1 MLIPASLS
9 SLKPLMTTSYEVNTI
24 AKLSNQIQAC
34 RQERFTGWLD
44 LTIDTTQSQQ
54 WNLYFSQGDLV
65 WATSTLHPI
74 RRWYRQLYRHCSQLF
89 SEQELQLPHIP
100 DYDSLRFLVAQGKI
114 RPDQMESVIEGQM
127 MEILFDII
135 QWIKIFCQQS
145 QGQLTC
151 RKITVDTIEPSLV
164 KIPAIS
170 VWQNATKLWEAWQR
184 AGLADCSPNL
194 APVILKAERLQE
206 LTSPMVY
213 RNLTALADGSQTC
226 RDLAVKMNQHL
237 LLVTKP
243 ILSCVRQELIGL
255 TRVEDLDC
263 SIGTVMSMPSESA
276 TVANSAIPTQPVHS
290 ERQSSAPLV
299 AYIDD
304 SQLDSLMMGNIISQ
318 AGYRYLTIQ
327 NSLEAL
333 PLLLEHKP
341 DLIFLDLVMPI
352 ANGYEICSQ
361 IRRVSAF
368 KNKPVVILTSNDKIV
383 DRLRAKIVGATSF
396 LPKPITPEK
405 VISLLKLHL
414 HQVRAI
420 PSEKLQLVRGLSLER
435 QVYKP
440 GLTVSSD

>member
-1 MLIPASLS
+1 
-9 SLKPLMTTSYEVNTI
+9 
-24 AKLSNQIQAC
+24 
-34 RQERFTGWLD
+34 
-44 LTIDTTQSQQ
+44 
-54 WNLYFSQGDLV
+54 
-65 WATSTLHPI
+65 
-74 RRWYRQLYRHCSQLF
+74 
-89 SEQELQLPHIP
+89 
-100 DYDSLRFLVAQGKI
+100 
-114 RPDQMESVIEGQM
+114 
-127 MEILFDII
+127 
-135 QWIKIFCQQS
+135 
-145 QGQLTC
+145 
-151 RKITVDTIEPSLV
+151 
-164 KIPAIS
+164 
-170 VWQNATKLWEAWQR
+170 
-184 AGLADCSPNL
+184 
-194 APVILKAERLQE
+194 
-206 LTSPMVY
+206 
-213 RNLTALADGSQTC
+213 
-226 RDLAVKMNQHL
+226 

-368 KNKPVVILTSNDKIV
+368 KNTPVVILTSNDKIV

-405 VISLLKLHL
+405 VISLLKLF
-414 HQVRAI
+414 HQR
-420 PSEKLQLVRGLSLER
+420 SCNWFGGCLSNGRSISL
-435 QVYKP
+435 
-440 GLTVSSD
+440 D

>member
-1 MLIPASLS
+1 
-9 SLKPLMTTSYEVNTI
+9 
-24 AKLSNQIQAC
+24 
-34 RQERFTGWLD
+34 
-44 LTIDTTQSQQ
+44 
-54 WNLYFSQGDLV
+54 
-65 WATSTLHPI
+65 
-74 RRWYRQLYRHCSQLF
+74 
-89 SEQELQLPHIP
+89 
-100 DYDSLRFLVAQGKI
+100 
-114 RPDQMESVIEGQM
+114 

-135 QWIKIFCQQS
+135 QWIKLFCQPS

-151 RKITVDTIEPSLV
+151 RKITADTIDSSLV
-164 KIPAIS
+164 NIPAIS

-194 APVILKAERLQE
+194 APVILNAEKLQQ
-206 LTSPMVY
+206 LTSPTVY
-213 RNLTALADGSQTC
+213 RNLTALADGSQTF
-226 RDLAVKMNQHL
+226 RDLAVKMNQHV

-243 ILSCVRQELIGL
+243 ILPCVRQELIGL
-255 TRVEDLDC
+255 KGVEDLDADA
-263 SIGTVMSMPSESA
+263 SIGTVMSMSSEPA
-276 TVANSAIPTQPVHS
+276 TVANCAIPTQPVHS

-299 AYIDD
+299 ACIDD
-304 SQLDSLMMGNIISQ
+304 SQLDSVTMGNIISQ

-341 DLIFLDLVMPI
+341 DFIFLDLVMPI

-368 KNKPVVILTSNDKIV
+368 KNTPIAILTSNDKIV

-396 LPKPITPEK
+396 LPKPIAPQK

-414 HQVRAI
+414 HQVRAV

-435 QVYKP
+435 QVYRS
-440 GLTVSSD
+440 GLTASSEQWTVSSGQ